1 MNNIDLIRQAIENAK
16 DAPVSKGLSNFI
28 QDMKAEI
35 MAEELVVEHGLLE
48 ATQRDVEDEV
58 SELASSEDKAEE
70 DDDFDNDENL
80 YDMDLV
86 SPSMRAIFEDWAL
99 QITLDMV

>member
-16 DAPVSKGLSNFI
+16 DAPISKDVSNFI

-35 MAEELVVEHGLLE
+35 MAEELVVEHGLLQVSKE
-48 ATQRDVEDEV
+48 EVQDQV
-58 SELASSEDKAEE
+58 SEFASSEDKADE

-80 YDMDLV
+80 HDMGSV
-86 SPSMRAIFEDWAL
+86 SPSMRAIFED
-99 QITLDMV
+99 

>member
-1 MNNIDLIRQAIENAK
+1 MNNIDLIRQTIENAK

-80 YDMDLV
+80 HDMDLV
-86 SPSMRAIFEDWAL
+86 SPSMRSIFED
-99 QITLDMV
+99 

>member
-70 DDDFDNDENL
+70 DNDFDNDENL

-86 SPSMRAIFEDWAL
+86 SPSMRSIFED
-99 QITLDMV
+99 

>member
-80 YDMDLV
+80 HDMDLV
-86 SPSMRAIFEDWAL
+86 SPSMRSIFEDWSRQVAL
-99 QITLDMV
+99 NMV

>member
-86 SPSMRAIFEDWAL
+86 SPSMRAIFED
-99 QITLDMV
+99 

>member
-1 MNNIDLIRQAIENAK
+1 
-16 DAPVSKGLSNFI
+16 
-28 QDMKAEI
+28 
-35 MAEELVVEHGLLE
+35 LLE

-80 YDMDLV
+80 HDMESV
-86 SPSMRAIFEDWAL
+86 SPSMRAIFED
-99 QITLDMV
+99 

>member
-16 DAPVSKGLSNFI
+16 DAPVSKSVSNFI

-80 YDMDLV
+80 HDMESV
-86 SPSMRAIFEDWAL
+86 SLSMRAIFED
-99 QITLDMV
+99 

>member
-16 DAPVSKGLSNFI
+16 DAPISKDVSNFI

-58 SELASSEDKAEE
+58 AELASSEDKAEE

-80 YDMDLV
+80 HDMESV
-86 SPSMRAIFEDWAL
+86 SPLMRSIFED
-99 QITLDMV
+99 

>member
-1 MNNIDLIRQAIENAK
+1 
-16 DAPVSKGLSNFI
+16 
-28 QDMKAEI
+28 

-58 SELASSEDKAEE
+58 SELASAEDKAEE

-80 YDMDLV
+80 RDMESV
-86 SPSMRAIFEDWAL
+86 SPSMRAIFED
-99 QITLDMV
+99 

>member
-16 DAPVSKGLSNFI
+16 DAPVSKGLSSFI

-80 YDMDLV
+80 HDMESV
-86 SPSMRAIFEDWAL
+86 SPSMRAIFED
-99 QITLDMV
+99 

>member
-80 YDMDLV
+80 HDMDLV
-86 SPSMRAIFEDWAL
+86 SPSMRSIFED
-99 QITLDMV
+99 

>member
-16 DAPVSKGLSNFI
+16 DAPISKDVSNFI

-80 YDMDLV
+80 HDMESV
-86 SPSMRAIFEDWAL
+86 SPSMRAIFED
-99 QITLDMV
+99 

>member
-58 SELASSEDKAEE
+58 AELASSEDKAEE

-86 SPSMRAIFEDWAL
+86 SPSMRAIFED
-99 QITLDMV
+99 

>member
-1 MNNIDLIRQAIENAK
+1 
-16 DAPVSKGLSNFI
+16 
-28 QDMKAEI
+28 

-58 SELASSEDKAEE
+58 SELASTEDKAEE

-80 YDMDLV
+80 YDMESV
-86 SPSMRAIFEDWAL
+86 SPSMRAIFED
-99 QITLDMV
+99 

>member
-1 MNNIDLIRQAIENAK
+1 
-16 DAPVSKGLSNFI
+16 
-28 QDMKAEI
+28 
-35 MAEELVVEHGLLE
+35 LVVEHGLLE

-80 YDMDLV
+80 HDMESV
-86 SPSMRAIFEDWAL
+86 SPSMRAIFED
-99 QITLDMV
+99 